1 MVTPIGLRENG
12 FCQFVWTLDYD
23 LKRLGELMC
32 FFFNIVETFTP
43 AREVAPFVAI
53 FFRQVLEHLC
63 WSQSHLEIVGLPA
76 FALRRALA
84 GPSDLLDS
92 LRKMTFL
99 LLDVSALSCGKNME
113 LL

>member
-1 MVTPIGLRENG
+1 
-12 FCQFVWTLDYD
+12 
-23 LKRLGELMC
+23 MC

-53 FFRQVLEHLC
+53 FFFRQVLEHLC

-84 GPSDLLDS
+84 GRDPLDS
-92 LRKMTFL
+92 LRKI
-99 LLDVSALSCGKNME
+99 
-113 LL
+113 